1 VQCATDTRL
10 WLYGA
15 LQDVRASLAD
25 LIKAAVARA
34 EAEVDVVMPGFTH
47 LQPAMT
53 VLLPIPHPTAIRL
66 ARIFKEAE
74 VDVVMPGFTHLQPEM
89 TVLLPIPSP
98 NGDKAC
104 RRQEFL
110 KRGRQ

>member
-1 VQCATDTRL
+1 MNVPYMENLWMNLMQCATDTRL

-15 LQDVRASLAD
+15 LKDIRASLAD

-53 VLLPIPHPTAIRL
+53 VIPQRLPCLR
-66 ARIFKEAE
+66 
-74 VDVVMPGFTHLQPEM
+74 GF
-89 TVLLPIPSP
+89 
-98 NGDKAC
+98 
-104 RRQEFL
+104 
-110 KRGRQ
+110 